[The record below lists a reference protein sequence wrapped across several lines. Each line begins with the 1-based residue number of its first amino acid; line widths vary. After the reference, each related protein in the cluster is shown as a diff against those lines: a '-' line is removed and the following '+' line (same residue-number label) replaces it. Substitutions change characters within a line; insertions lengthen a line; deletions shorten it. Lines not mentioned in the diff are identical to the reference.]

1 MGLQVVGA
9 GLGRTGTL
17 SLKQALE
24 QLLDGPCYHM
34 MEVFGKPDAV
44 ATWQRAADGRSV
56 GEPAEGQWSVAAT

>member
-34 MEVFGKPDAV
+34 TEVFGRPRRDRHV
-44 ATWQRAADGRSV
+44 APRGR
-56 GEPAEGQWSVAAT
+56 G